1 MEQPIHSCWTLT
13 KNGNAEHCQTRAGEL
28 HCWTSWSSPIGP
40 ATLGYWFAKGH
51 FKLTRKSPRECGKWP
66 SLTSSLSACR
76 LLDFESRLTSGPR
89 GPKTSM
95 KRTCSV
101 RATTNMAEQEGD
113 ATFSFVA
120 LEPLQ
125 LAKDNQFPLYHI
137 GFFGINM
144 TTSEV
149 FIVKDGA
156 GTSETQ
162 NLNSRC
168 APTLFKSHLLAILM
182 SRTIEDEYV
191 ETFHIPRSVGQNQMW
206 QESCDNCHVIVFT
219 SRIRL
224 FIAEAICIGK
234 RHQNAKDSRLKE
246 KCISSANLRCQRLKT
261 PEKRLKGHSEARL
274 TFLRLG
280 QWRSDGSTSVQR
292 TESERWTVKMFK
304 DWMVIVL
311 SFTKNLFV
319 LKFEMNG
326 TFFLQSSA

>member
-125 LAKDNQFPLYHI
+125 LAKDNSFRFTISASLVSTWQLRKFLSSKTALERVKRKIWTVVVLPHCSKVIYLQSWWAERSRMNMWRRSIFPGQLVRI
-137 GFFGINM
+137 
-144 TTSEV
+144 
-149 FIVKDGA
+149 KCD
-156 GTSETQ
+156 
-162 NLNSRC
+162 
-168 APTLFKSHLLAILM
+168 KSHVIIVMTLLSLL
-182 SRTIEDEYV
+182 
-191 ETFHIPRSVGQNQMW
+191 
-206 QESCDNCHVIVFT
+206 ESDCL
-219 SRIRL
+219 S
-224 FIAEAICIGK
+224 
-234 RHQNAKDSRLKE
+234 
-246 KCISSANLRCQRLKT
+246 QR
-261 PEKRLKGHSEARL
+261 
-274 TFLRLG
+274 
-280 QWRSDGSTSVQR
+280 
-292 TESERWTVKMFK
+292 
-304 DWMVIVL
+304 
-311 SFTKNLFV
+311 
-319 LKFEMNG
+319 
-326 TFFLQSSA
+326 